1 MRTGNLITK
10 GTIIGFA
17 LFAIGCSGQSGSSG
31 PAGKAETTQP
41 AAAGTVETSSGPGGY
56 QVVSVESAGHVT
68 GVIRFGGDPPARQS
82 LEVNKDREVCGKV
95 EHLTEDLIVSSDKGL
110 ANVVVSLT
118 DIRQGKAM
126 VSEAGSIRLDQKNC
140 AFIPHVLVAPAGESI
155 DIYNDDGILHNIHTY
170 SKKNRP
176 FNKPQPKFLKTIDVE
191 FTEPE
196 TIRVVCDVHGW
207 MSAWIVVAD
216 NPYFAVTDENGRFR
230 LDEIPPGSYSLK
242 FWHEK
247 LGEGTGT
254 VTVTSGQ
261 ESSIEHIFP
270 AG

>member
-1 MRTGNLITK
+1 MRKGNWITR

-17 LFAIGCSGQSGSSG
+17 LFAVGCSGQSGSSG
-31 PAGKAETTQP
+31 PSGKAETTKP
-41 AAAGTVETSSGPGGY
+41 AAAGTVETSSGAGGY
-56 QVVSVESAGHVT
+56 QVVSVENAGQVT
-68 GVIRFGGDPPARQS
+68 GVIRFGGDPPARKS
-82 LEVNKDREVCGKV
+82 IEVTKDREVCGKV
-95 EHLTEDLIVSSDKGL
+95 DHLSEELIVSSDKGL

-126 VSEAGSIRLDQKNC
+126 TAKAGGIRLDQKNC
-140 AFIPHVLVAPAGESI
+140 VFVPHVLVAPAGQSI
-155 DIYNDDGILHNIHTY
+155 DIYNNDGILHNIHTF
-170 SKKNRP
+170 SEENRP
-176 FNKPQPKFLKTIDVE
+176 FNKAQPKFLKMINVE
-191 FTEPE
+191 FSEPE
-196 TIRVVCDVHGW
+196 TIRVICDAHGW

-230 LDEIPPGSYSLK
+230 LGEVPPGTYSLK

-254 VTVTSGQ
+254 VTVTAGQ
-261 ESSIEHIFP
+261 ESSVEHIFP